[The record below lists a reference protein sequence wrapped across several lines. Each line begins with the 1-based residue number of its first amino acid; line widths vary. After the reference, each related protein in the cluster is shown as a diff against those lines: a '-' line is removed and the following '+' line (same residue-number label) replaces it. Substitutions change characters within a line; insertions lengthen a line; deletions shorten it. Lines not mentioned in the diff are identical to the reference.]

1 MTKIVLDKLDEYDEM
16 KERIS
21 ILEESLQDAEEDL
34 LVRNVQLTLALEAL
48 STNRELQ
55 ATIDSLRPSKYEQY
69 LPIVEDRIYGG

>member
-69 LPIVEDRIYGG
+69 LPIVEDRIYGK